1 MSNLN
6 LEDFSEDFY
15 KICNEIFVYGSKEK
29 KNELLEDFVY
39 SIPNFY
45 KDLRQSAL
53 ERELED
59 ERNWIGETLLI
70 KIKEIV
76 DKSNSKIAKEIKLA
90 FEDLQYET

>member
-15 KICNEIFVYGSKEK
+15 KICNEIFVYGSQEE

-45 KDLRQSAL
+45 EDIEETAF
-53 ERELED
+53 ERELEH
-59 ERNWIGETLLI
+59 ERNYLSKNLLV
-70 KIKEIV
+70 KIKQIV
-76 DKSNSKIAKEIKLA
+76 DNSNSKIAKEIKIA
-90 FEDLQYET
+90 FEDSQYET